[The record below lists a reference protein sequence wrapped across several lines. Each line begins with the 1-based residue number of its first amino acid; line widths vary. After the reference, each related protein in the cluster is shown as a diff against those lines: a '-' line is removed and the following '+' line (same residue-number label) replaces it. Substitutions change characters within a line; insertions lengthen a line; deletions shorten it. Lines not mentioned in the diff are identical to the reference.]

1 MSNNNKSYASCPAR
15 MDDGRHFTDYRP
27 NCFVN
32 NLIQSQNSITDSY
45 KYRMF
50 LQENAS
56 KLMELNRLYA
66 RIPEDFNPEAEL
78 QLRIIRGIKKQLEM
92 IQNFVELEEDGI
104 Q

>member
-1 MSNNNKSYASCPAR
+1 MRNRNKLL
-15 MDDGRHFTDYRP
+15 D
-27 NCFVN
+27 
-32 NLIQSQNSITDSY
+32 LIET
-45 KYRMF
+45 M
-50 LQENAS
+50 EE
-56 KLMELNRLYA
+56 ELNRLYA